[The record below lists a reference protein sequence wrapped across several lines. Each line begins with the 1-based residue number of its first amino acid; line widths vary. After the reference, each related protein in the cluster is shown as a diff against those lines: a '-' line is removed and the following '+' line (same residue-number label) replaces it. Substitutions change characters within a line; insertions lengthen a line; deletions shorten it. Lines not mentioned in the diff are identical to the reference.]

1 MKPRSGP
8 KHDQPRRRREP
19 ARRRGRSPSARRPKG
34 NGASI
39 GGYLIARLHALGV
52 KAVFGIPGDFVLGFY
67 AMLERS
73 PIRIVGTC
81 SELNAGYAADAYA
94 RLNGIGAVCVTYSV
108 GGLSVI
114 NAVAGAYAEKSPV
127 VVISGAPGVEE
138 RAENLLLHHRVGAF
152 STQREIFERI
162 TVAATCLDD
171 PLTAF
176 REIDRCLAAALAQ
189 KRPVYIELPRDQVAI
204 VPPYWSGE
212 PIEPPRSNA
221 AALREALGEA
231 GERLGQARQPV
242 ILAGIEVH
250 RFGLRRQVLA
260 FAERHQIPICST
272 LLSKSVVSE
281 LHPLYLGVYEGAMGR
296 PDVRRYVEDSDCLLL
311 LGAFL
316 TDMDLGIYTAK
327 LDPNRWIFA
336 SSEDLRIRHHHFH
349 EVLFPDFVNGLLK
362 AKIDVPPRELPP
374 MAHEKPSRYVPRAR
388 AKITTK
394 RLFERINELLD
405 EHTVVVSDVGDS
417 LFGASDL
424 VIHRDSEFLS
434 PAYYAS
440 MGFGV
445 PAAIGVQV
453 ANRERRP
460 LVLVGD
466 GAFQMTG
473 MELSTAVRLQFN
485 PIVIVLNNKGYTTER
500 FLQEGPFNDL
510 QEWRFHELPA
520 VIGGGVGMEVRTEGD
535 LEQALAT
542 ALVQR
547 SSVSILNVHLARDD
561 ISPALERLTSTL
573 RKRI

>member
-1 MKPRSGP
+1 MKSRPARKPAG
-8 KHDQPRRRREP
+8 RRR
-19 ARRRGRSPSARRPKG
+19 A
-34 NGASI
+34 ASI
-39 GGYLIARLHALGV
+39 GGYLIERMHGLGV
-52 KAVFGIPGDFVLGFY
+52 NDVFGIPGDFVLGFY
-67 AMLERS
+67 GMLEKS
-73 PIRIVGTC
+73 PIRVVGTC
-81 SELNAGYAADAYA
+81 SELNAGYAADGYA
-94 RLNGIGAVCVTYSV
+94 RVNGIGAVCVTYSV

-114 NAVAGAYAEKSPV
+114 NAVAGAYAEKSAV
-127 VVISGAPGVEE
+127 IVISGAPGVEE

-171 PLTAF
+171 SLTAF
-176 REIDRCLAAALAQ
+176 REIDRCLSAAVAQ
-189 KRPVYIELPRDQVAI
+189 KRPVYIELPRDRVAT
-204 VPPYWSGE
+204 VPPYTDVE
-212 PIEPPRSNA
+212 PIEPLQSNA
-221 AALREALGEA
+221 AALREALEEA
-231 GERLGQARQPV
+231 GELLHRARQPV

-250 RFGLRRQVLA
+250 RFGLRKQLLA
-260 FAERHQIPICST
+260 FAERHRIPICST

-296 PDVRRYVEDSDCLLL
+296 TDTRRYVEESDCLVL
-311 LGAFL
+311 LGAFM

-362 AKIDVPPRELPP
+362 AKIDVPARQLPP
-374 MAHEKPSRYVPRAR
+374 MAHEKPSKFVPKER

-394 RLFERINELLD
+394 RLFERINDLLD

-417 LFGASDL
+417 LFGASEL
-424 VIHRDSEFLS
+424 LIHRDSEFLS
-434 PAYYAS
+434 PAYYTS
-440 MGFGV
+440 MGFAV

-473 MELSTAVRLQFN
+473 MELSTAVRLKFN

-500 FLQEGPFNDL
+500 FIQEGPFNDL
-510 QEWRFHELPA
+510 QEWRFHLLPA
-520 VIGGGVGMEVRTEGD
+520 VFGGGVGMEVRTEGE

-547 SSVSILNVHLARDD
+547 DAMSILNVHLEPDD
-561 ISPALERLTSTL
+561 VSPALERLTSTL

>member
-1 MKPRSGP
+1 
-8 KHDQPRRRREP
+8 
-19 ARRRGRSPSARRPKG
+19 
-34 NGASI
+34 
-39 GGYLIARLHALGV
+39 
-52 KAVFGIPGDFVLGFY
+52 
-67 AMLERS
+67 
-73 PIRIVGTC
+73 
-81 SELNAGYAADAYA
+81 
-94 RLNGIGAVCVTYSV
+94 VTYSV
-108 GGLSVI
+108 GGLSLI
-114 NAVAGAYAEKSPV
+114 NAIAGAYAEKSPV
-127 VVISGAPGVEE
+127 IVISGAPGVEE
-138 RAENLLLHHRVGAF
+138 RADNLVLHHRVGAF

-176 REIDRCLAAALAQ
+176 REIDRCLDAAVAH
-189 KRPVYIELPRDQVAI
+189 KRPVYIELPRDRVST
-204 VPPYWSGE
+204 VPRYRDAE
-212 PIEPPRSNA
+212 PIEIPRSNT
-221 AALREALGEA
+221 AALEEALAESR
-231 GERLGQARQPV
+231 ELLGRARQPV
-242 ILAGIEVH
+242 ILAGVEVH
-250 RFGLRRQVLA
+250 RFGLRKQVVA
-260 FAERHQIPICST
+260 FAERHKIPICST

-296 PDVRRYVEDSDCLLL
+296 ADMRRYVEDSDCLIL
-311 LGAFL
+311 LGAFM
-316 TDMDLGIYTAK
+316 TDMDLGVYTAK

-336 SSEDLRIRHHHFH
+336 SSEDVRIRHHHFH

-362 AKIDVPPRELPP
+362 AKINVPKPRKLPP
-374 MAHEKPSRYVPRAR
+374 MAHDKPVKYVPNGR
-388 AKITTK
+388 AKITNK
-394 RLFERINELLD
+394 RLFQRVNELLD

-424 VIHRDSEFLS
+424 IIHRDSEFLS
-434 PAYYAS
+434 PAFYTS
-440 MGFGV
+440 MGFAV

-473 MELSTAVRLQFN
+473 MELSTAVRLKFN

-547 SSVSILNVHLARDD
+547 DSISILNVHLEPDD
-561 ISPALERLTSTL
+561 ISPALQRLASSL

>member
-1 MKPRSGP
+1 MKS
-8 KHDQPRRRREP
+8 RRRRKP
-19 ARRRGRSPSARRPKG
+19 ARERGSPDRKSPRSRGRGRGPGAR
-34 NGASI
+34 SI
-39 GGYLIARLHALGV
+39 GGYLIERMHALGINDI
-52 KAVFGIPGDFVLGFY
+52 FGIPGDFVLGFY
-67 AMLERS
+67 GMLERS

-94 RLNGIGAVCVTYSV
+94 RINGIGAVCVTYSV
-108 GGLSVI
+108 GGLSLI
-114 NAVAGAYAEKSPV
+114 NAIAGAYAEKSPV
-127 VVISGAPGVEE
+127 IAISGAPGVEE
-138 RAENLLLHHRVGAF
+138 RADNLLLHHRVGAF

-176 REIDRCLAAALAQ
+176 REIDRCLGAAMAH
-189 KRPVYIELPRDQVAI
+189 KRPVYIELPRDRVTT
-204 VPPYWSGE
+204 VPRYRDIE
-212 PIEPPRSNA
+212 PIEALQSNK
-221 AALREALGEA
+221 AALEEALGEA
-231 GERLGQARQPV
+231 RELLGRARQPV
-242 ILAGIEVH
+242 ILAGVEVH
-250 RFGLRRQVLA
+250 RFGLRKQVLA

-281 LHPLYLGVYEGAMGR
+281 LHPLYLGVYEGALGR
-296 PDVRRYVEDSDCLLL
+296 ADMRRYVEDSDCLIL
-311 LGAFL
+311 LGAFM
-316 TDMDLGIYTAK
+316 TDMDLGVYTAK

-362 AKIDVPPRELPP
+362 EKIAVPKRQLPP
-374 MAHEKPSRYVPRAR
+374 MAHDQPATYVPKKS
-388 AKITTK
+388 AKITNK
-394 RLFERINELLD
+394 RLFQRVNELLD

-434 PAYYAS
+434 PAFYTS
-440 MGFGV
+440 MGFAV

-473 MELSTAVRLQFN
+473 MELSTAVRLKFN

-547 SSVSILNVHLARDD
+547 DSISILNVHLEPDD
-561 ISPALERLTSTL
+561 ISPALERLASSL

>member
-1 MKPRSGP
+1 MKSR
-8 KHDQPRRRREP
+8 PRRK
-19 ARRRGRSPSARRPKG
+19 SARKR
-34 NGASI
+34 GARSI
-39 GGYLIARLHALGV
+39 GGYLIERMHALGINDI
-52 KAVFGIPGDFVLGFY
+52 FGIPGDFVLGFY
-67 AMLERS
+67 GMLERS

-94 RLNGIGAVCVTYSV
+94 RINGIGAVCVTYSV
-108 GGLSVI
+108 GGLSLI
-114 NAVAGAYAEKSPV
+114 NAIAGAYAEKSPV
-127 VVISGAPGVEE
+127 IAISGAPGVEE
-138 RAENLLLHHRVGAF
+138 RADNLLLHHRVGAF
-152 STQREIFERI
+152 DTQREIFERI

-176 REIDRCLAAALAQ
+176 REIDRCLGAAMAH
-189 KRPVYIELPRDQVAI
+189 KRPVYIELPRDRVTT
-204 VPPYWSGE
+204 VPRYRDAE
-212 PIEPPRSNA
+212 PVEELQSNK
-221 AALREALGEA
+221 AALDEALAEA
-231 GERLGQARQPV
+231 RELLGRARQPV

-250 RFGLRRQVLA
+250 RFGLRKQVLA
-260 FAERHQIPICST
+260 FAERHKIPICST

-296 PDVRRYVEDSDCLLL
+296 ADMRRYVEDSDCLVL
-311 LGAFL
+311 LGAFM
-316 TDMDLGIYTAK
+316 TDMDLGVYTAK

-336 SSEDLRIRHHHFH
+336 SSEDVRIRHHHFH

-362 AKIDVPPRELPP
+362 AKIAVPKRELPP
-374 MAHEKPSRYVPRAR
+374 MAHEQPAKYVPKKS
-388 AKITTK
+388 AKITNK
-394 RLFERINELLD
+394 RLFQRVNELLD

-434 PAYYAS
+434 PAFYTS
-440 MGFGV
+440 MGFAV

-473 MELSTAVRLQFN
+473 MELSTAVRLKFN

-510 QEWRFHELPA
+510 QEWHFHELPA

-547 SSVSILNVHLARDD
+547 DSISILNVHLEPND
-561 ISPALERLTSTL
+561 ISPALERLASSL

>member
-1 MKPRSGP
+1 VARTRKLSRKQRVGTAS
-8 KHDQPRRRREP
+8 RRR
-19 ARRRGRSPSARRPKG
+19 KHQTQ
-34 NGASI
+34 SI
-39 GGYLIARLHALGV
+39 GGYLIERMLALGV
-52 KAVFGIPGDFVLGFY
+52 NDVFGIPGDFVLGFY
-67 AMLERS
+67 GMLERS

-81 SELNAGYAADAYA
+81 NELNAGYAADAYA
-94 RLNGIGAVCVTYSV
+94 RVNGVGAVCVTYSV
-108 GGLSVI
+108 GGFSLI
-114 NAVAGAYAEKSPV
+114 NAVAGAYAEKSAV
-127 VVISGAPGVEE
+127 IVISGAPGVEE

-171 PLTAF
+171 TLTAF
-176 REIDRCLAAALAQ
+176 REIDRCLAAAVAH
-189 KRPVYIELPRDQVAI
+189 KRPVYIELPRDRIAT
-204 VPPYWSGE
+204 VPAYHDST
-212 PIEPPRSNA
+212 PIETPQSNP
-221 AALREALGEA
+221 AALKEALGEA
-231 GERLGQARQPV
+231 SELISRARQPV
-242 ILAGIEVH
+242 ILAGVEVH
-250 RFGLRRQVLA
+250 RFGLRKQVIA

-296 PDVRRYVEDSDCLLL
+296 ADMRRYVEDSDCLIL

-336 SSEDLRIRHHHFH
+336 SSEDVRIAHHHFH
-349 EVLFPDFVNGLLK
+349 DVLFPDFVNGLLK
-362 AKIDVPPRELPP
+362 AKIRVPPRQLPP
-374 MAHEKPSRYVPRAR
+374 MAHEQPSKYVPKSQ
-388 AKITTK
+388 AKITNK

-405 EHTVVVSDVGDS
+405 EHTVVIADAGDS

-424 VIHRDSEFLS
+424 IIHRDSEFLS
-434 PAYYAS
+434 PAYYTS
-440 MGFGV
+440 MGFAV

-473 MELSTAVRLQFN
+473 MELSTAARLKFN

-500 FLQEGPFNDL
+500 FLQEGPFNDI
-510 QEWRFHELPA
+510 QDWRFHELPA
-520 VIGGGVGMEVRTEGD
+520 VFGGGVGFEVRTEGD

-547 SSVSILNVHLARDD
+547 DTYSILNVHLEPDD
-561 ISPALERLTSTL
+561 VSPALERLTSSL
-573 RKRI
+573 RKRL

>member
-1 MKPRSGP
+1 MKSRPRRKPARERGGPARKSPRS
-8 KHDQPRRRREP
+8 
-19 ARRRGRSPSARRPKG
+19 RGRGPGAR
-34 NGASI
+34 SI
-39 GGYLIARLHALGV
+39 GGYLIERMHALGINDI
-52 KAVFGIPGDFVLGFY
+52 FGIPGDFVLGFY
-67 AMLERS
+67 GMLERS

-94 RLNGIGAVCVTYSV
+94 RINGIGAVCVTYSV
-108 GGLSVI
+108 GGLSLI
-114 NAVAGAYAEKSPV
+114 NAIAGAYAEKSPV
-127 VVISGAPGVEE
+127 IAISGAPGVEE
-138 RAENLLLHHRVGAF
+138 RADNLLLHHRVGAF
-152 STQREIFERI
+152 DTQREIFERI

-176 REIDRCLAAALAQ
+176 REIDRCLGAAMAH
-189 KRPVYIELPRDQVAI
+189 KRPVYIELPRDRVTT
-204 VPPYWSGE
+204 VPRYRDAE
-212 PIEPPRSNA
+212 PVEALQSNK
-221 AALREALGEA
+221 AALDEALAEA
-231 GERLGQARQPV
+231 RELLGRARQPV

-250 RFGLRRQVLA
+250 RFGLRKQVLA
-260 FAERHQIPICST
+260 FAERHKIPICST

-296 PDVRRYVEDSDCLLL
+296 ADMRRYVEDSDCLVL
-311 LGAFL
+311 LGAFM
-316 TDMDLGIYTAK
+316 TDMDLGVYTAK

-336 SSEDLRIRHHHFH
+336 SSEDVRIRHHHFH

-362 AKIDVPPRELPP
+362 AKIAVPKRELPP
-374 MAHEKPSRYVPRAR
+374 MAHEQPAKYVPKKS
-388 AKITTK
+388 AKITNK
-394 RLFERINELLD
+394 RLFQRVNELLD

-434 PAYYAS
+434 PAFYTS
-440 MGFGV
+440 MGFAV

-473 MELSTAVRLQFN
+473 MELSTAVRLKFN

-510 QEWRFHELPA
+510 QEWHFHELPA

-547 SSVSILNVHLARDD
+547 DSISILNVHLEPND
-561 ISPALERLTSTL
+561 ISPALERLASSL

>member
-1 MKPRSGP
+1 MSARPNRKAPARRKAGRS
-8 KHDQPRRRREP
+8 
-19 ARRRGRSPSARRPKG
+19 ARRRGRAPQ
-34 NGASI
+34 SI
-39 GGYLIARLHALGV
+39 GGYLIERMHALGV
-52 KAVFGIPGDFVLGFY
+52 HDVFGIPGDFVLGFY
-67 AMLERS
+67 GMLEQS

-94 RLNGIGAVCVTYSV
+94 RVNGIGAVCVTYSV
-108 GGLSVI
+108 GGLSLI

-127 VVISGAPGVEE
+127 IVISGAPGVEE
-138 RAENLLLHHRVGAF
+138 REENLLLHHRVGAF
-152 STQREIFERI
+152 STQLEIFERI

-171 PLTAF
+171 TLTAF
-176 REIDRCLAAALAQ
+176 REIDRCLAAAVAQ
-189 KRPVYIELPRDQVAI
+189 KRPVYIELPRDRVAT
-204 VPPYWSGE
+204 VPPYQDVA
-212 PIEPPRSNA
+212 PIEKLRSNP
-221 AALREALGEA
+221 AALKEALSEA
-231 GERLGQARQPV
+231 SELVGRARQPV
-242 ILAGIEVH
+242 ILAGVEVH
-250 RFGLRRQVLA
+250 RFGLRKQVVA
-260 FAERHQIPICST
+260 FAERHKIPICST

-296 PDVRRYVEDSDCLLL
+296 ADMRRYVEDSDCLIL

-349 EVLFPDFVNGLLK
+349 DVLFPDFVNGLLRSR
-362 AKIDVPPRELPP
+362 IRVPPRELPP
-374 MAHEKPSRYVPRAR
+374 MAHEQPSKYVPKPR
-388 AKITTK
+388 AKITNA
-394 RLFERINELLD
+394 RLFQRINELLD

-434 PAYYAS
+434 PAYYTS
-440 MGFGV
+440 MGFAV

-473 MELSTAVRLQFN
+473 MELSTAVRLKFN

-520 VIGGGVGMEVRTEGD
+520 VIGGGVGIEVRTEGD
-535 LEQALAT
+535 LERALAL
-542 ALVQR
+542 ALRQR
-547 SSVSILNVHLARDD
+547 DTISILNVHLERDD
-561 ISPALERLTSTL
+561 VSPALERLTSTL